1 MKRHGFTLTEL
12 IVVIAA
18 IILLA
23 TLALPAVRALQTS
36 FESGGSINTI
46 NAALTMAKAKA
57 EQTQN
62 YTGIR
67 FQKDADGDQY
77 MIMIAYRPDLTEAD
91 DPGLIC
97 TTIVGHKPMW
107 LGRYSVIA
115 EDSNSP
121 TIIFAPNGQLCRRLV
136 VVINNPDFPDDTVWQ
151 QSQIGLLV
159 NNDPNAYFVNRYTGQ
174 LIGH

>member
-67 FQKDADGDQY
+67 FQKDAEGVQY
-77 MIMIAYRPDLTEAD
+77 MVTVAYDPNLTKAE
-91 DPGLIC
+91 DPGLVC
-97 TTIVGHKPMW
+97 TTIIGHKPLR
-107 LGRYSVIA
+107 LGRYSVVA

-121 TIIFAPNGQLCRRLV
+121 AIIFAPNGQLCRRLV
-136 VVINNPDFPDDTVWQ
+136 VVINNPDFSDDTVWQ
-151 QSQIGLLV
+151 QSQIGLLI